1 VKGPCFEDIRRRHQ
15 QILEAVARLEAALS
29 REGSA
34 SEAPDGGEPRVMA
47 LGNFLDFC
55 ESTLEPHMRDE
66 EQHVYPLLD
75 RYLAREIGSVEAML
89 REHETARGLVPL
101 LRQGCAR
108 LRLGAPEVELDVAV
122 MAQDLALLLR
132 DHIRKE
138 DGVIN
143 PLLER
148 LLEGAAADGRRGRA
162 SPLSRRAR
170 RGRLARGTDDP

>member
-1 VKGPCFEDIRRRHQ
+1 VKGPCFEDIRRQHQ
-15 QILEAVARLEAALS
+15 QVLEAVARLEAALS
-29 REGSA
+29 RQRSA
-34 SEAPDGGEPRVMA
+34 SEAPDGDEPLVTA

-75 RYLAREIGSVEAML
+75 RYLAREIGSAEAML
-89 REHETARGLVPL
+89 REHETIRGLVSM
-101 LRQGCAR
+101 LRTSCTR
-108 LRLGAPEVELDVAV
+108 MRHGAPEAKSDVTV
-122 MAQDLALLLR
+122 VAQDLALLLR

-148 LLEGAAADGRRGRA
+148 LLREGVR
-162 SPLSRRAR
+162 S
-170 RGRLARGTDDP
+170 